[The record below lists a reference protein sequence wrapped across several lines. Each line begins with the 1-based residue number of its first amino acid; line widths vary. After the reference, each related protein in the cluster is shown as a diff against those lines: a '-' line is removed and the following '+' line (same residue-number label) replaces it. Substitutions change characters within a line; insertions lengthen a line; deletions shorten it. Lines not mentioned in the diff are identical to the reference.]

1 MQYAYGMRARGFS
14 IGCQPKENFVECV
27 EDTSNKYY
35 NILLYSKKLSDE
47 KVVEYELT
55 YLGEIP
61 ND

>member
-35 NILLYSKKLSDE
+35 DILLYSKKLSDE